1 MHLKTSKYVAGK
13 WSMESRSDW
22 NGSWTVANL
31 DVSEKQRVLAI
42 FASGLSR
49 TWPTDYIPF
58 NERLAASEKIGR
70 EILFHARMYIIIFRC
85 NNRNNFMI
93 G

>member
-1 MHLKTSKYVAGK
+1 
-13 WSMESRSDW
+13 MELRSDW
-22 NGSWTVANL
+22 NGSWTVADL

-49 TWPTDYIPF
+49 TWPTNDCIPF

-70 EILFHARMYIIIFRC
+70 KKHFFEYITTFRYNNIIL
-85 NNRNNFMI
+85 
-93 G
+93 